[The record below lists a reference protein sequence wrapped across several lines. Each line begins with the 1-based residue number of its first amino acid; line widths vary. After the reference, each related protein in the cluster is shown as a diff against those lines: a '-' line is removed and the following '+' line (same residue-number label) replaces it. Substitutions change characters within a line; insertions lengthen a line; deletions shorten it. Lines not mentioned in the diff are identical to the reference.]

1 MQLLEPRLGAHRS
14 TDCASHCK
22 VWAVPPEP
30 LMVSETQPDRQIDDI
45 GTFNLTLEGMGACL
59 RQVLD
64 WGRPTL
70 LLGGGG
76 CGHMTVT

>member
-1 MQLLEPRLGAHRS
+1 MLAFITTAVTLTGYGSVVYPEAVVVQCGA
-14 TDCASHCK
+14 DCL
-22 VWAVPPEP
+22 VG
-30 LMVSETQPDRQIDDI
+30 DDI
-45 GTFNLTLEGMGACL
+45 GTWL
-59 RQVLD
+59 RGYGSVPVLD

>member
-1 MQLLEPRLGAHRS
+1 MLAFYYNCSVTNE
-14 TDCASHCK
+14 
-22 VWAVPPEP
+22 VWAWFTPEAVVVQCGADC
-30 LMVSETQPDRQIDDI
+30 LVGD
-45 GTFNLTLEGMGACL
+45 FNLTLACL

>member
-1 MQLLEPRLGAHRS
+1 MLAFYYNCSVTNE
-14 TDCASHCK
+14 
-22 VWAVPPEP
+22 VWAWFTPEAVVVQCGADC
-30 LMVSETQPDRQIDDI
+30 LVGDDI

>member
-1 MQLLEPRLGAHRS
+1 
-14 TDCASHCK
+14 
-22 VWAVPPEP
+22 
-30 LMVSETQPDRQIDDI
+30 MVSETQPDRQIDDI